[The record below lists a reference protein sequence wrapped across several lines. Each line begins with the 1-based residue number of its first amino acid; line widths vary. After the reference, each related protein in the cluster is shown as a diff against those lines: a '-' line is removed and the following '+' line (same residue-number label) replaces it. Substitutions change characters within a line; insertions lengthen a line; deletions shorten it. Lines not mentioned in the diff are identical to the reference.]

1 MDALNVTIRGIG
13 GHGAMP
19 QFAKDPVVMAAEF
32 ILQLQTVIS
41 RENNPEDPAVITVGS
56 IHGGTKRNVIPDKVE
71 MQLSMRSFDDR
82 VSEKLIKDIRQIAD
96 GIAASNGL
104 DAAHAPTVEVGS
116 DQDSVGFNDPAL
128 ATRVQAAVTAVL
140 GSQNVVQSP
149 PVMASEDF
157 WLYGLPG
164 HQIPAFMFWLGA
176 VDSAKLAASQ
186 ESGIPLPGP
195 HSPLFA
201 PVPEATLGT
210 AVTAMTAVALDLLGK
225 SQPIT
230 PEVTDKL

>member
-1 MDALNVTIRGIG
+1 
-13 GHGAMP
+13 
-19 QFAKDPVVMAAEF
+19 
-32 ILQLQTVIS
+32 LQTVIS